1 MATPQRPGRPAA
13 KSGVLLVDDHAI
25 VRQGIAAL
33 IEQEDDLFVC
43 GEAESAEEALEALR
57 TTRPAICLA
66 DLSLAGIDGMEFV
79 KRAKARFPHVPI
91 LILSMHDEHL
101 YAERALR
108 AGAKGYIMKREG
120 AENLLDAIR
129 RVLRGQVYLS
139 ERMAGRILERIAGGR
154 VFEGASPADKLSDR
168 ELEVFR
174 FLGQGLGTREI
185 AERLHLSVKTI
196 EAHRA
201 NIIRKLGLA
210 GSSELVQQ
218 AVRWVSEEGRG
229 RSGGA

>member
-1 MATPQRPGRPAA
+1 M
-13 KSGVLLVDDHAI
+13 VDDHAV

-33 IEQEDDLFVC
+33 IGQEDDLFVC

-57 TTRPAICLA
+57 TTHPAICLA

-91 LILSMHDEHL
+91 LILSMHDENL

-120 AENLLDAIR
+120 TDNLLEAIR
-129 RVLRGQVYLS
+129 RVLKGQVYLS
-139 ERMAGRILERIAGGR
+139 ERMAGRILQRIAEGR
-154 VFEGASPADKLSDR
+154 IFEGASTVGKLSDR

-174 FLGQGLGTREI
+174 FIGQGLGTREI

-201 NIIRKLGLA
+201 NMMKKLGLA

-218 AVRWVSEEGRG
+218 AVRWVSEEGKAE
-229 RSGGA
+229 GGS